1 MKKRTVSLLLAI
13 LLASLSFASCSQST
27 ENAGDDDA
35 QMIDIIHDNIG
46 DSFPLAWSNE
56 LSQVLM
62 QATFYNAVIGD
73 GDFASKYKSLE
84 KVSNKQLEKIVK
96 SFRERTEG

>member
-1 MKKRTVSLLLAI
+1 
-13 LLASLSFASCSQST
+13 
-27 ENAGDDDA
+27 
-35 QMIDIIHDNIG
+35 
-46 DSFPLAWSNE
+46 
-56 LSQVLM
+56 M

-73 GDFASKYKSLE
+73 GDFASKYKALE